1 MKEIYSC
8 STSIYFFLAAFSA
21 DFVTVNNKLE
31 NGGSTDDYDTT
42 LATLFGLVDGF
53 DDADSNGLPHV
64 TDGETTERRVLV
76 VGLNTLVAT
85 SDS

>member
-1 MKEIYSC
+1 M
-8 STSIYFFLAAFSA
+8 TMTL
-21 DFVTVNNKLE
+21 
-31 NGGSTDDYDTT
+31 T